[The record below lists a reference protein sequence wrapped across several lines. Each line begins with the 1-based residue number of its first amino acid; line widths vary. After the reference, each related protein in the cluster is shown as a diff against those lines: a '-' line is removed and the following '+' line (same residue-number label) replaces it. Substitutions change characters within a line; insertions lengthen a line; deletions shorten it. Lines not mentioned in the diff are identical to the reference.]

1 MGKRMIIII
10 QALVI
15 GIVVTIIGAYNTFFA
30 GKGYIETT
38 AVIDHIDEIEIGLD
52 ENDVMQ
58 YDYEVYVNY
67 NVDGKDYSE
76 KTDYYAGN
84 YKEGMEIKIFYNP
97 DDPAQIHGDNGT
109 FGIVM
114 MIGGAV
120 ITVICIVLLVAVG
133 MVMRKNN

>member
-1 MGKRMIIII
+1 
-10 QALVI
+10 
-15 GIVVTIIGAYNTFFA
+15 
-30 GKGYIETT
+30 
-38 AVIDHIDEIEIGLD
+38 
-52 ENDVMQ
+52 MQ

-67 NVDGKDYSE
+67 IVDGKDYSE

-97 DDPAQIHGDNGT
+97 DDPTQIHGDKGT

-120 ITVICIVLLVAVG
+120 VTVICIVLLVAAG
-133 MVMRKNN
+133 MVMKNNN

>member
-1 MGKRMIIII
+1 M
-10 QALVI
+10 VI
-15 GIVVTIIGAYNTFFA
+15 GIVATIFGAYKTFIA

-97 DDPAQIHGDNGT
+97 DNPSQIHGDSGT
-109 FGIVM
+109 FGIVI
-114 MIGGAV
+114 MIVGAV
-120 ITVICIVLLVAVG
+120 VTVICIVLLVAAG
-133 MVMRKNN
+133 MVMKNNN

>member
-1 MGKRMIIII
+1 
-10 QALVI
+10 
-15 GIVVTIIGAYNTFFA
+15 
-30 GKGYIETT
+30 
-38 AVIDHIDEIEIGLD
+38 
-52 ENDVMQ
+52 MQ